1 MSSFHYLLSTSIVSD
16 VSPPG
21 ISSQQ
26 GTAAGPHSQGMNTQH
41 TEGKRQ
47 RSLDRNPGLRHVSNV
62 DVKDTI
68 YYGQT

>member
-26 GTAAGPHSQGMNTQH
+26 GTAAAGPLSRGMNTQH
-41 TEGKRQ
+41 TTHLAEP
-47 RSLDRNPGLRHVSNV
+47 LLPGLGDQPRLVMHARDRSRLF
-62 DVKDTI
+62 
-68 YYGQT
+68 